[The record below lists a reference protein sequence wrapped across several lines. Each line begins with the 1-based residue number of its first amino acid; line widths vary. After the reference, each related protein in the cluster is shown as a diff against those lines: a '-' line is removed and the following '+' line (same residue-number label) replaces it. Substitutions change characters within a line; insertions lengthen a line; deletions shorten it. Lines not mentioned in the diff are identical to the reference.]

1 MQNCF
6 KYLII
11 FSYVFAILSI
21 ISLIEASVLDRSEKY
36 KNIIQIMYILF
47 VMFALF
53 SLICAATAK
62 MLQTYYLQRLVNIA
76 ETTPNAAQQ
85 VINILR

>member
-47 VMFALF
+47 VMFAFF
-53 SLICAATAK
+53 SLVCASVAHI
-62 MLQTYYLQRLVNIA
+62 LQRYYLQQLVNIVQVR
-76 ETTPNAAQQ
+76 PNATPDI
-85 VINILR
+85 INILR